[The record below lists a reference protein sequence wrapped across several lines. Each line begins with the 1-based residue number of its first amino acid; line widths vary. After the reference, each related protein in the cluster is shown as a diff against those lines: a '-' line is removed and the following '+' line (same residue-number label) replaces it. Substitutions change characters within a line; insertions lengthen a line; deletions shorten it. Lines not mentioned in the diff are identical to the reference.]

1 MPWRRVPRLASSI
14 LLVTVLAAG
23 TPAAAASDPGP
34 SSGVVVDP
42 AAQTAPS
49 IDMSDPAPP
58 GTSQRSGTGITPIFA
73 PIPFKHTQL
82 GWGLAVLVGAIHR
95 FDPDTTIKPSTGGVT
110 GFYSE
115 NKSWG

>member
-1 MPWRRVPRLASSI
+1 M
-14 LLVTVLAAG
+14 LLLTVVAAG
-23 TPAAAASDPGP
+23 TPGVGSGDPGP

-49 IDMSDPAPP
+49 IDMTDPSPP

-110 GFYSE
+110 GFYAE
-115 NKSWG
+115 NKAGAG